1 VIYRDFS
8 LESRPVT
15 RSLARN
21 TQHNAM
27 EGRVGTLEQSVH
39 SLIEGQ
45 EQLMAR
51 MTEVFEMLSNQG
63 KPRREVGE
71 SSHGKNH
78 EAGGENSHAEER
90 AAPFA
95 HRHVKLNFPKFNGEE
110 DPTVWVCRAEQFF
123 RFQGTKEEDK
133 TPLASFHLEG
143 EAQLWYQILLREKRE
158 ITWAEFTEGLF
169 VRFGPNQ
176 FYDPFGELT
185 KLQQEGSVKDYQAKF
200 ESLLS
205 KIGTLSPAQ
214 QVSCFVSGLE
224 TSIKAEV
231 LAGRPNNLSSAIGL
245 ARVYEARNEAL
256 RRTTPSDW
264 RQNNNFQPRP
274 ALPIKKLMPE
284 ELRERQEKGLCFKC
298 NDKYSP
304 GHRCKRLFMIEAC
317 LGEDD
322 DGGIFM
328 GDEEG
333 KESILEQFP
342 P

>member
-1 VIYRDFS
+1 LCYVAILAVLVHQYREIQEKNHCLRGFFS
-8 LESRPVT
+8 DQRPVT
-15 RSLARN
+15 RQFLHHQQQEEMDDRV
-21 TQHNAM
+21 TQ
-27 EGRVGTLEQSVH
+27 LEQSVQ
-39 SLIEGQ
+39 SLTKGQ
-45 EQLMAR
+45 DQILAR
-51 MTEVFEMLSNQG
+51 LAEIFEELSIQ
-63 KPRREVGE
+63 KKFRREEGE
-71 SSHGKNH
+71 TSRGKNC
-78 EAGGENSHAEER
+78 EGEGENSHAHTGEW
-90 AAPFA
+90 PPPIT
-95 HRHVKLNFPKFNGEE
+95 HRHVKLDFPRFNGEE

-123 RFQGTKEEDK
+123 RFQGTQEEDK
-133 TPLASFHLEG
+133 TSLASFHLEG
-143 EAQLWYQILLREKRE
+143 EAQLWYQILLQEKRE

-224 TSIKAEV
+224 ESIKAEV

-256 RRTTPSDW
+256 RRMTPSDW
-264 RQNNNFQPRP
+264 RQNNNLQPRP
-274 ALPIKKLMPE
+274 ALPIKKLTPE

-304 GHRCKRLFMIEAC
+304 AIAANVSL
-317 LGEDD
+317 
-322 DGGIFM
+322 
-328 GDEEG
+328 
-333 KESILEQFP
+333 
-342 P
+342 